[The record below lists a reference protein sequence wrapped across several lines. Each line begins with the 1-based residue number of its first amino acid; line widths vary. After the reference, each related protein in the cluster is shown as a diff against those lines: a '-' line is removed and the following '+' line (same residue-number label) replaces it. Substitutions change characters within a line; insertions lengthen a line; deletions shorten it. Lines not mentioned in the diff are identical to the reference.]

1 MGGFWNIT
9 NINSEPGKS
18 RWLAKW
24 NLKEMPHI
32 NDLNYHNSLTLLVCL
47 CLFTHTIFPPNKYF
61 TCFTS
66 FHICRSSFLQNQRAK
81 ALSLTTLLVARV
93 QQARWH
99 DTISISG
106 QRTENPASSC
116 WKLRPLKIELFSRTL
131 AEVVPLWSTCQFS
144 GLKTKI
150 KRACGNSETSLTFC

>member
-1 MGGFWNIT
+1 MGGSWNIT
-9 NINSEPGKS
+9 NTNSEPGKS

-24 NLKEMPHI
+24 NLEEMPHI
-32 NDLNYHNSLTLLVCL
+32 SDLNYHNGLTLLVCL

-66 FHICRSSFLQNQRAK
+66 LHICRSSFLQSQRAK

-106 QRTENPASSC
+106 QRTETLLQVVESWGHSRSSSSPGHWLKQSLYEGHASSQV
-116 WKLRPLKIELFSRTL
+116 WRQKSRELVVTLKPL
-131 AEVVPLWSTCQFS
+131 
-144 GLKTKI
+144 
-150 KRACGNSETSLTFC
+150 